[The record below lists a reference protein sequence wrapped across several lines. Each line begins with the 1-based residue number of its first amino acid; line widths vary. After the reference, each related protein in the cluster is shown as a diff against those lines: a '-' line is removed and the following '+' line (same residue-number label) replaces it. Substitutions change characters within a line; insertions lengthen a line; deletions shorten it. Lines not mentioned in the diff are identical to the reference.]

1 MESKKKNL
9 IIGVVVILCVIVVA
23 VGGFFAYNQ
32 FFAPQPEVTE
42 EEVLEVDEPELYE
55 VDGYADYDTWMAN
68 LTAKK
73 DSYVGFAEQKIADL
87 DGYLTDEQK
96 EELRQHEA
104 AIAEAATLTD
114 IVLIEEQINEI
125 VIPAQEQKDADIAA
139 AEEAAAA
146 QVTYTEPTYNY
157 SNSYSGSNSGYTG
170 NYTSGVL
177 NAYNGVNYYNGR
189 KETYYNLDMSGVI
202 ANAQNMGINGN
213 YWVRDDGV
221 KMYGDYV
228 IVASQDAKGTIVDT
242 SLGTGIVL
250 DYCVAGTT
258 DIATTW

>member
-9 IIGVVVILCVIVVA
+9 IIGIVVILCVIVVA

-32 FFAPQPEVTE
+32 FFAPQSEVIE

-55 VDGYADYDTWMAN
+55 VDGYADYDTWMSD

-125 VIPAQEQKDADIAA
+125 ILPAQEQKDA

-146 QVTYTEPTYNY
+146 QVTYTEPTYSYSNNY
-157 SNSYSGSNSGYTG
+157 SGGSSNTYYNTGNYSGSYYDFLRDGVVYDNG
-170 NYTSGVL
+170 N
-177 NAYNGVNYYNGR
+177 
-189 KETYYNLDMSGVI
+189 KFTYYSQSVLPGGGLNIPGRHVDGGFVKDGDGYI
-202 ANAQNMGINGN
+202 VVANSAPN
-213 YWVRDDGV
+213 
-221 KMYGDYV
+221 
-228 IVASQDAKGTIVDT
+228 GTIVSTPWGDGKVYDKGT
-242 SLGTGIVL
+242 SGNH
-250 DYCVAGTT
+250 Y
-258 DIATTW
+258 DIYVE